1 MNVATDILPSLFA
14 PPILF
19 FLLGM
24 VTILV
29 KSDLEIP
36 PEIIKGASIFLLL
49 SIGLEGGLEAVD
61 AVRVDPGFLSVI
73 LVLMAFGILI
83 SSMTAIL
90 GAKLLE
96 RVVGLSTA
104 DAWGTAGLYAAVS
117 SATLLAAIGI
127 VEPFQT
133 AAPDK
138 LIYGGWMPA
147 VNVFLDAPGVIAA
160 VFFGRLA
167 IERSKGTSHV
177 HLDRKELL
185 RDSVFGYAI
194 WLMICGL
201 IVGGLARMFSPDRLD
216 GAMAFFDEMFIGIL
230 CIFLLEMGM
239 TAARR
244 LRELREL
251 RSRIVLAVIAALGM
265 PQIWAGFAIAAAYVT
280 HLMFPG
286 MVGWG
291 DAFVFAAMAGSAS
304 YISAPPAIRIAIPEA
319 NPTIYLGMSLALTFP
334 FNLIVSLPLWMMLC
348 RALWGA

>member
-1 MNVATDILPSLFA
+1 MNLTDVLPSLFA

-24 VTILV
+24 VTVLV

-36 PEIIKGASIFLLL
+36 PEIVKGASIFLLI

-61 AVRVDPGFLSVI
+61 AWRVDPDILSVI
-73 LVLMAFGILI
+73 LTLMVFGILI
-83 SSMTAIL
+83 SSMTAIFS
-90 GAKLLE
+90 AKFLE
-96 RVVGLSTA
+96 KVVGFNAA
-104 DAWGTAGLYAAVS
+104 DAWGTAGLYGAVS

-127 VEPFQT
+127 VEPFQ
-133 AAPDK
+133 AATPEE

-167 IERSKGTSHV
+167 IERLKKERAQIT
-177 HLDRKELL
+177 LDKKELF

-201 IVGGLARMFSPDRLD
+201 AVGGLAQVFSPNRLES
-216 GAMAFFDEMFIGIL
+216 AMAFFDEMFIGIL

-244 LRELREL
+244 LGELREL
-251 RSRIVLAVIAALGM
+251 GRRLILAVVTAVGM
-265 PQIWAGFAIAAAYVT
+265 PQIWAGVAMAAAYVA

-286 MVGWG
+286 MLGWG

-304 YISAPPAIRIAIPEA
+304 YISAPPAIRAALPEA

-334 FNLIVSLPLWMMLC
+334 FNMIVSLPLWMIIC

>member
-1 MNVATDILPSLFA
+1 MNITDILPSLFA

-24 VTILV
+24 LTVLV

-36 PEIIKGASIFLLL
+36 PEIVKGASIFLLL

-61 AVRVDPGFLSVI
+61 AVRVDPNFLSVI
-73 LVLMAFGILI
+73 LVLMIFSIFI
-83 SSMTAIL
+83 SSMTSIF
-90 GAKLLE
+90 GARFLE
-96 RVVGLSTA
+96 KVVGLKTA
-104 DAWGTAGLYAAVS
+104 DAWGTAGLYGAVS

-127 VEPFQT
+127 VEPFQA
-133 AAPDK
+133 AAPED

-160 VFFGRLA
+160 VFLGRMAL
-167 IERSKGTSHV
+167 EQSKGKSRIT
-177 HLDRKELL
+177 LDKKELF

-201 IVGGLARMFSPDRLD
+201 IVGGLAQMFSPNRLES
-216 GAMAFFDEMFIGIL
+216 AMAFFDEMFIGIL

-244 LRELREL
+244 LGELKEL
-251 RSRIVLAVIAALGM
+251 GRRLILAVVAAFGM
-265 PQIWAGFAIAAAYVT
+265 PQVWAGLAIAAAYVA

-286 MVGWG
+286 MLGWG

-304 YISAPPAIRIAIPEA
+304 YISAPPAIRAAFPEA

-334 FNLIVSLPLWMMLC
+334 FNMIVSLPLWMIIC